1 MNDRRVPNP
10 TIALVHTQLDG
21 FYQSL
26 IWRGARTAARLHGVR
41 LVAFLGKALGSPI
54 EDECAHN
61 SIFDLIPL
69 VAPDA
74 LIVST
79 NTLGNFCGAQAIVQW
94 VEQHLPKLPT
104 TSIGE
109 PLPQARHL
117 EVRQDGQGTLVDHL
131 IQVHGCRRLGFL
143 AGPASNPDAAA
154 RKEEYR
160 ASLERNGL
168 PYRESLVE
176 AADFMSSRVPE
187 AVSRLLERHPDLDAL
202 VAANDP
208 MAIAACRELARRG
221 IGVPRRIKVVGYDD
235 IDEAHHQAPALT
247 TVRAPIYHIGAHAVE
262 CSLEQ
267 LGLHTAPVMDF
278 VTHPVVRTSC
288 GCLLPEDAGSLAP
301 NPLLEPLA
309 QRLLDPGLDLEAFLH
324 DVIDCLRD
332 ADDSA
337 NEDWARVLHQLRN
350 HLATHHPDRIAQLSP
365 TLERCRNLL
374 FQMAQGYHARAHFD
388 LQTHT
393 KILLRHA
400 QWILLEPTL
409 EGIASRLHDAL
420 RLWGARARLWILE
433 YSVAGTSPAC
443 LDLAPYSHAFDLGGE
458 AALPLDP
465 KGELL
470 PPFVPGESWV
480 ALPLC
485 TGNEQYGVLLVNGD
499 LPAESFH
506 EGLRFMATNALRAAH
521 LVEREHRLAVELREL
536 SLRDPLTGLL
546 NRRGFLELGRKLESQ
561 ARRDGRRLGVLFADL
576 DGLKTI
582 NDTWGHADG
591 DQAIAALGRALSATF
606 RESDCLSRL
615 GGDEFAALYVATGE
629 TRAMQERLEQRLES
643 ISGEL
648 GRPWQA
654 KASLGW
660 IDWDPNDSTLE
671 DALERA
677 DAQLYLVKRRRK
689 LAAQGNRLPGT
700 GNAPVPED

>member
-1 MNDRRVPNP
+1 MNERRVPSP

-26 IWRGARTAARLHGVR
+26 IWRGARAAARLHGAR
-41 LVAFLGKALGSPI
+41 LVTFLGKALGSPV

-61 SIFDLIPL
+61 SIFDIIPL

-74 LIVST
+74 LIIST
-79 NTLGNFCGAQAIVQW
+79 NTLGNFCGTEAIVEW
-94 VEQHLPKLPT
+94 VSSHLPELPT
-104 TSIGE
+104 ASIGE
-109 PLPQARHL
+109 PLPKALHL
-117 EVRQDGQGTLVDHL
+117 EVRQDGQGLLVDHL
-131 IQVHGCRRLGFL
+131 IQVHGCRRIGFI
-143 AGPASNPDAAA
+143 AGPASNPDANA
-154 RKEEYR
+154 RKAEYR

-168 PYRESLVE
+168 EYRESLVE

-187 AVSRLLERHPDLDAL
+187 ALSRLLERHPDLDAL

-221 IGVPRRIKVVGYDD
+221 IGVPRQIKVVGYDD

-247 TVRAPIYHIGAHAVE
+247 TVRAPIFHIGAHAVE

-267 LGLHTAPVMDF
+267 LGLHKAPAMDF
-278 VTHPVVRTSC
+278 VTHCVVRTSC
-288 GCLLPEDAGSLAP
+288 GCLLPEDAGSEP
-301 NPLLEPLA
+301 TNPLLESLA
-309 QRLLDPGLDLEAFLH
+309 QRLLDPQLDLEDFLH
-324 DVIDCLRD
+324 DMIDCLRD
-332 ADDSA
+332 ADDRI

-350 HLATHHPDRIAQLSP
+350 HLATHFPERIGLLAP

-388 LQTHT
+388 LQTQT
-393 KILLRHA
+393 KILLRQA

-420 RLWGARARLWILE
+420 LLWGARGRLWILE
-433 YSVAGTSPAC
+433 HTVAGTSPAC
-443 LDLAPYSHAFDLGGE
+443 LDLAPYSHAFDLGG
-458 AALPLDP
+458 AGPLPLDP
-465 KGELL
+465 KGDLL
-470 PPFVPGESWV
+470 PPFVEGDSWV

-485 TGNEQYGVLLVNGD
+485 TGNEQYGVLLVTGD

-521 LVEREHRLAVELREL
+521 LLERERRLAQELREL

-546 NRRGFLELGRKLESQ
+546 NRRGFLELGRRLESQ

-615 GGDEFAALYVATGE
+615 GGDEFAALYVSTGE
-629 TRAMQERLEQRLES
+629 TRAMQERLESRLDT

-660 IDWDPNDSTLE
+660 IDWDPKDSSLE
-671 DALERA
+671 EALERA

-689 LAAQGNRLPGT
+689 LLAQGARLPESGA
-700 GNAPVPED
+700 GPDAED